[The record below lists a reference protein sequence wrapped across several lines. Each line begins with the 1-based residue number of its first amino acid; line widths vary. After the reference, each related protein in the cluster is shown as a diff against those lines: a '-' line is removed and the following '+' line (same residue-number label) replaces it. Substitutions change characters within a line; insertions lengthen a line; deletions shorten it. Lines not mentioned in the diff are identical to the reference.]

1 MKGKLLI
8 CLLLFLSSPSWGHD
22 FYFSFAEMEYNA
34 ISQKFEL
41 TISVTTH
48 DLERALETQGNKIE
62 NIASPTDDELEII
75 QAYINAHY
83 VVSNGN
89 ETAEFSFV
97 GHELFLKG
105 TANFYFESAE
115 IELDTYIEVFYDL
128 LMESYP
134 DQQNKLTFYYK
145 GVTRTAAFTLLNKT
159 QILNIKEE

>member
-8 CLLLFLSSPSWGHD
+8 FLLLFLSTPSWAHD
-22 FYFSFAEMEYNA
+22 FFFSFAEMEYNTVTR
-34 ISQKFEL
+34 KLEL

-48 DLERALETQGNKIE
+48 DLEKSSEYRGNKLE
-62 NIASPTDDELEII
+62 NIASPSEDELETILS
-75 QAYINAHY
+75 YTNTRF

-97 GHELFLKG
+97 GHEVFLKG
-105 TANFYFESAE
+105 TANFYFESSE
-115 IELDTYIEVFYDL
+115 IELNTHIEVFYDL

-145 GVTRTAAFTLLNKT
+145 GVTQTAAFTQLNKT
-159 QILNIKEE
+159 QTLNIKEE